1 MKVRLDEW
9 LKRNFDPPPSMHTGR
24 AMIKAGRIHPPPT
37 KMGRSW
43 YVDEG
48 AVLAEEFMR
57 PPTLAERV
65 FGKEEV
71 RRLNSKKR

>member
-1 MKVRLDEW
+1 MKIRLDEW

-24 AMIKAGRIHPPPT
+24 AMIKAGRIHPAPT

-48 AVLAEEFMR
+48 AVLTEEWLR

-71 RRLNSKKR
+71 KKLYSKKR